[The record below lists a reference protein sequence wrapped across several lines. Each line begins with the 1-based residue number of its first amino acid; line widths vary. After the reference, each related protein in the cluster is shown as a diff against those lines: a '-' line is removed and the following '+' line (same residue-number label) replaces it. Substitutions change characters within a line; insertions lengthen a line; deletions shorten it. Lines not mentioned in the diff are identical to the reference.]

1 MAKSTKAANQIVRT
15 VKVGVT
21 VAPEHKE
28 ALEMR
33 FRSYLYKP
41 TLFRVGFLLGL
52 SIFVNQYPTLKS
64 PK

>member
-1 MAKSTKAANQIVRT
+1 MANSSKAANQIVRT

-33 FRSYLYKP
+33 FKGRTELLPRVSDVKATQSAKKP
-41 TLFRVGFLLGL
+41 FL
-52 SIFVNQYPTLKS
+52 
-64 PK
+64 